1 MLPQLQHTGF
11 TQMLVYPC
19 RKNSATNETDAL
31 QITMTHDKM
40 VEINLL
46 LTEAGVARKPKITL
60 PGENVMLVVLDA
72 SKFLYIAARLVL
84 TLDDELLKGWFAEL
98 QDKGIK
104 KVIVRTNDTRT
115 KPE

>member
-1 MLPQLQHTGF
+1 
-11 TQMLVYPC
+11 MLVYPC

-46 LTEAGVARKPKITL
+46 LTEAGVARKPKFVL
-60 PGENVMLVVLDA
+60 PGENIMLVVLDA
-72 SKFLYIAARLVL
+72 DKFCRIVSRLVL
-84 TLDDELLKGWFAEL
+84 TLDDELLKGWFSEL
-98 QDKGIK
+98 QEKGIK
-104 KVIVRTNDTRT
+104 KVIVRTNDTRKI

>member
-1 MLPQLQHTGF
+1 M
-11 TQMLVYPC
+11 
-19 RKNSATNETDAL
+19 
-31 QITMTHDKM
+31 
-40 VEINLL
+40 
-46 LTEAGVARKPKITL
+46 
-60 PGENVMLVVLDA
+60 MLVVLDA